1 MATGGRPV
9 TVTGWPEGALQCG
22 VRRYSL
28 PGVRRK
34 SSEKSDVSPLAAYQF
49 RRFPKST
56 ESIMMVQRLP
66 SMPLTAI
73 PSVLALF

>member
-1 MATGGRPV
+1 
-9 TVTGWPEGALQCG
+9 
-22 VRRYSL
+22 
-28 PGVRRK
+28 VRRK